1 MLVAPEGAECR
12 WSCRRTV
19 GPCRVRGR
27 SLTSSR
33 GRAECGAL
41 WSTGELRPLV
51 EGDVPD
57 HRCAIDDRCQ
67 LVRVRRQRRCPR
79 VLTAP
84 SPSTGTTHIDARGAS
99 TKPSRTARSIG
110 DTRSD
115 LSGYRQ
121 STATSSAWQIS
132 RIRIPLSAPIRS
144 TSTAVDTDSIE
155 SRLTAQR
162 RPIGSSAGSR
172 TTSLGRSLIVVVHG
186 ATSARRRRGI
196 AASRDRTT
204 TGRRPISGGSHHH
217 SSPRTGKALTWLKQ
231 RFGTRRD
238 RPTRLHRRSGG
249 LRTLLHTWRRFRQTG
264 SDREEPSVPRPRVR
278 HRWFQ
283 RGVGEHHRAACGR
296 QSY

>member
-1 MLVAPEGAECR
+1 VYADSFMFRSLARHDLR
-12 WSCRRTV
+12 WSPAVSMCQCTFHR
-19 GPCRVRGR
+19 
-27 SLTSSR
+27 L
-33 GRAECGAL
+33 AEPPVPWWAVNP
-41 WSTGELRPLV
+41 ELPLV
-51 EGDVPD
+51 TTRPV
-57 HRCAIDDRCQ
+57 Q
-67 LVRVRRQRRCPR
+67 LARRPG
-79 VLTAP
+79 
-84 SPSTGTTHIDARGAS
+84 S
-99 TKPSRTARSIG
+99 ARSIG

-132 RIRIPLSAPIRS
+132 RIRMPLSAPIRS
-144 TSTAVDTDSIE
+144 TSTAVDTDSTE

-162 RPIGSSAGSR
+162 RPIGSSPGSR
-172 TTSLGRSLIVVVHG
+172 TTSLGRPLIVVVQG

-217 SSPRTGKALTWLKQ
+217 SSPRTGKALTRLKQ

-249 LRTLLHTWRRFRQTG
+249 LRTLLHTWRRSRQTG

-283 RGVGEHHRAACGR
+283 RGVGEHHREACGR